1 MITIAVIACIAF
13 IVPIGPE
20 LAVAG
25 EDIILSDDE
34 GAADDKP
41 YYMTVNGKQARSVFL
56 LPRVTVNVC
65 VQREELKTSVEAKVW
80 NPSTRL
86 GGEFVRET

>member
-13 IVPIGPE
+13 ILPTGPE

-56 LPRVTVNVC
+56 LPRVTV
-65 VQREELKTSVEAKVW
+65 TFAFSVKNSKPASK
-80 NPSTRL
+80 PRCGSPARA
-86 GGEFVRET
+86 